1 MGHDLFI
8 DSYLEMAT
16 EYPNMTCLRV
26 RALVC
31 VHYII
36 AAATAVGVVAVAA
49 AAAAAVAAAAA
60 AIVAASVSASA
71 AAAAA
76 ACIAAFM
83 NYM

>member
-1 MGHDLFI
+1 MEHDLLI

-31 VHYII
+31 VHVHYSI
-36 AAATAVGVVAVAA
+36 AASTAVGVVAF
-49 AAAAAVAAAAA
+49 AAAAA
-60 AIVAASVSASA
+60 AIVAASVSDYAA

-83 NYM
+83 NYI